1 MCGDFDEI
9 SVEASAAQL
18 REARRRITRS
28 AQGETAIERGWYPAQ
43 REMADAV
50 QDPPTTIAGVL
61 ARLDT
66 VQQIMDGLPPGG
78 GANRVAA
85 FNSLYRQI
93 TQQVADLLP
102 TSQVLDATWLEALD
116 VEFARLYFQALEL
129 WNDDNPETPDAWEVL
144 FGRAQDEDLDRM
156 TAAALG
162 VNAHINH
169 DLALALTATWQRL
182 GFPGDGRQHHDY
194 LLINKIFFKQI
205 PVLRR
210 RFATAWQLEIDQLVG
225 DLDDWSQGVLVQT
238 TRAMA
243 WEQAELLW
251 ALRGDPEDLAR
262 ARSVVDRAAAI
273 AGETLLTGDNAVRVL
288 WLTVRGVTAAL
299 WTAVVRR
306 VRSRRIV
313 TSRAAAP
320 DTSISR

>member
-1 MCGDFDEI
+1 MSADFDGI
-9 SVEASAAQL
+9 RVEASAAQL
-18 REARRRITRS
+18 REARYQVAR
-28 AQGETAIERGWYPAQ
+28 AGPGQTAIARGWQPAQ
-43 REMADAV
+43 QEMANAV

-66 VQQIMDGLPPGG
+66 VQQIMDGLPPGS
-78 GANRVAA
+78 GANRVAV
-85 FNSLYRQI
+85 FNTLYRQI
-93 TQQVADLLP
+93 TRQVADLLP
-102 TSQVLDATWLEALD
+102 THQVLDRTWLEVLD
-116 VEFARLYFQALEL
+116 VEFARLYLRALEL

-144 FGRAQDEDLDRM
+144 FGRAQDEKLDLM

-169 DLALALTATWQRL
+169 DLALALIATWERL

-210 RFATAWQLEIDQLVG
+210 RFATAWQLEIDRFVG

-251 ALRGDPEDLAR
+251 TLRDDPENVAR
-262 ARSVVDRAAAI
+262 ARRVLDRASAI
-273 AGETLLTGDNAVRVL
+273 AGETLLNGDNVLRVL
-288 WLTVRGVTAAL
+288 WLTARGITASL
-299 WTAVVRR
+299 WTAAVRR
-306 VRSRRIV
+306 LRPRRTV
-313 TSRAAAP
+313 TA
-320 DTSISR
+320 

>member
-1 MCGDFDEI
+1 MSADFDGI
-9 SVEASAAQL
+9 RVEASAAQL
-18 REARRRITRS
+18 REARYQVAR
-28 AQGETAIERGWYPAQ
+28 AGPGQTAIAIARGWQPAQ
-43 REMADAV
+43 QEVANAV

-66 VQQIMDGLPPGG
+66 VQQIMDGLPPGS
-78 GANRVAA
+78 GANRVAV
-85 FNSLYRQI
+85 FNTLYRQI

-102 TSQVLDATWLEALD
+102 TPQVLDRTWLEMLD
-116 VEFARLYFQALEL
+116 VEFARLYFRALEL

-144 FGRAQDEDLDRM
+144 FRRAQDEELDLM

-169 DLALALTATWQRL
+169 DLALALIATWQRL
-182 GFPGDGRQHHDY
+182 GFPSDGRHHHDY

-210 RFATAWQLEIDQLVG
+210 RFATAWQLEIDRFVG

-251 ALRGDPEDLAR
+251 TLRDDPENVAR
-262 ARSVVDRAAAI
+262 ARRVLDRASAI
-273 AGETLLTGDNAVRVL
+273 AGETLLTGDNVLRVL
-288 WLTVRGVTAAL
+288 WLTARGITASL
-299 WTAVVRR
+299 WTAAVRR
-306 VRSRRIV
+306 LRPRR
-313 TSRAAAP
+313 TATA
-320 DTSISR
+320 